1 MPYYN
6 RKKHQLYLCF
16 PTLMFRKTWKS
27 VKTDIM
33 WFFLIIFEKLCFL
46 ETSPVLLV
54 PYEKL
59 PHERRA
65 PSPPFPLFYFPLS
78 SLTNPSIQESMGNR
92 YVKYYSTCWKSLSR
106 EKTRPSAPRQTKLAF
121 RNSKFHSFFVSQ
133 FPWAIRN
140 FSFQGIIVAVYN
152 MEINYVGPQLHGESI
167 SRQAFD
173 WRDGLMS

>member
-1 MPYYN
+1 MKICQNRHYVILFNYLRKTLLSGDLSCFTGTLWETPT
-6 RKKHQLYLCF
+6 RKK
-16 PTLMFRKTWKS
+16 
-27 VKTDIM
+27 
-33 WFFLIIFEKLCFL
+33 
-46 ETSPVLLV
+46 SP
-54 PYEKL
+54 
-59 PHERRA
+59 
-65 PSPPFPLFYFPLS
+65 PPFPLFYFPLS
-78 SLTNPSIQESMGNR
+78 SLTNLSIQESMGNR

-152 MEINYVGPQLHGESI
+152 MEINYVGPQLHGENI